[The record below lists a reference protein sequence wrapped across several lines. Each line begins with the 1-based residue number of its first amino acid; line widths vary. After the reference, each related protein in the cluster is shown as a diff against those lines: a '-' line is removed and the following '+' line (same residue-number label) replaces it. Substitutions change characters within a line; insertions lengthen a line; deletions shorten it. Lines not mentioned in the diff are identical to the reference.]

1 MPIFV
6 DSWRHGHDQPG
17 DPSRRVVVSSWRRLR
32 RVSTYDCEE
41 WTSASLGRFER
52 GGSRVA
58 PVFGE
63 PVMIFCALYLD
74 REYIQVIIG
83 QE

>member
-1 MPIFV
+1 MTSPAIRAEGLWFLLGG
-6 DSWRHGHDQPG
+6 DSGESQLTIVKSGHQP
-17 DPSRRVVVSSWRRLR
+17 V
-32 RVSTYDCEE
+32 
-41 WTSASLGRFER
+41 LGRFER